1 VTETPVTVSR
11 WQRSLLPAMLLD
23 EAGVTGDTSRG
34 VPARSARDWAA
45 DAAAFFAAIAIGAV
59 AMASTWDQHGTALAI
74 VDLALGV
81 AACVSLWQ
89 RRAQPLRVA
98 LFAVPVS
105 ALSASATG
113 AALAS
118 LFTVAVHCRA
128 RPVLLVGALSV
139 LAAIVSAGLYAKNGF
154 DFGGLA
160 FGVMF
165 TAIAIGW
172 GSFVR
177 ARRQLVLSLH
187 ERAHRL
193 EADQHTHV
201 EQARQAERT
210 RIAREMHDVLA
221 HRLSLLSVQ
230 AGALEFRPDAPAD
243 EVARATGVIRASAH
257 TALEELREV
266 IGLLRDGRDGAPEQP
281 QPTLAHVQ
289 TLVDESRQSGM
300 EVRSAIALDD
310 DGSVPDSLGRT
321 AYRVVQEGLTN
332 ARKHAPGS
340 VVDVRVARQPD
351 GALAVEVTS
360 GPPHDAPSPRP
371 VELPSSGTGLIG
383 LSERVKLAGGSL
395 QHGRTA
401 AGHYVL
407 KATLPWPR

>member
-1 VTETPVTVSR
+1 LTVSR

-23 EAGVTGDTSRG
+23 GSGLAGDSSRG
-34 VPARSARDWAA
+34 VPARSARDWGA
-45 DAAAFFAAIAIGAV
+45 DASAFLVAIAIGAV
-59 AMASTWDQHGTALAI
+59 AMASTWSQHATALAI

-81 AACVSLWQ
+81 AACASLWK

-98 LFAVPVS
+98 LFVVPLS
-105 ALSASATG
+105 AFSASATG

-118 LFTVAVHCRA
+118 VFTVAVHCRT

-139 LAAIVSAGLYAKNGF
+139 LGAIVSAGLYAKNGY

-187 ERAHRL
+187 ERADRL
-193 EADQHTHV
+193 EADQHRGL

-230 AGALEFRPDAPAD
+230 AGALEFHPDAPAD
-243 EVARATGVIRASAH
+243 EVARASGVIRASAH

-266 IGLLRDGRDGAPEQP
+266 IGLLRDGQDGAPEQP
-281 QPTLAHVQ
+281 QPTLAQVEA
-289 TLVDESRQSGM
+289 LLGESRESGM
-300 EVRSAIALDD
+300 RVHEEIELGDGRAI
-310 DGSVPDSLGRT
+310 PDSLGRT
-321 AYRVVQEGLTN
+321 AYRVLQEGLTN
-332 ARKHAPGS
+332 ARKHAPGAL
-340 VVDVRVARQPD
+340 VEVRVTRDQD
-351 GALAVEVTS
+351 SALTVQVIS
-360 GPPHDAPSPRP
+360 GPSVSLPSPRP
-371 VELPSSGTGLIG
+371 ARLPSSGSGLIG
-383 LSERVKLAGGSL
+383 LAERVKLSGGSL
-395 QHGRTA
+395 EHGPTSRGGYA
-401 AGHYVL
+401 L
-407 KATLPWPR
+407 RATLPWPV